1 MFHLQAHVSTNE
13 ELHKIVEIPAREVE
27 DVNLVLKVL
36 ALMCDSQIADIQV
49 RTFNINICK
58 YSNVTLRTLCEVSI
72 ICNAMTTIKEIPA
85 RPRPVT
91 RERK

>member
-1 MFHLQAHVSTNE
+1 M
-13 ELHKIVEIPAREVE
+13 ELPAREVE

-58 YSNVTLRTLCEVSI
+58 YSNITLRTLCEVSTF
-72 ICNAMTTIKEIPA
+72 CNVMTTIKEIPPLPG
-85 RPRPVT
+85 RVT
-91 RERK
+91 QERK

>member
-1 MFHLQAHVSTNE
+1 M
-13 ELHKIVEIPAREVE
+13 ELPAREVE

-58 YSNVTLRTLCEVSI
+58 YSNITLRTLCEVSTTS
-72 ICNAMTTIKEIPA
+72 ICNALTTIKEIPPLPG
-85 RPRPVT
+85 RVT
-91 RERK
+91 QERK